1 MLTQANNN
9 KAFIQY
15 AIKLL
20 LIYFILDYGT
30 TFFIA
35 ITGKGGKY
43 YSAWLENNLNYVR
56 WLRYTIL
63 YGTKGMMSV
72 LGFETNIVSEYVIRI
87 KGGYGVQLVYSCLGY
102 GILSFWIAFIIA
114 NKGTKIFKTKW
125 LLIGC
130 FIILFSNMSRIT
142 ILLISNQKKWFKP
155 FNLDH
160 HTFYNIIAYIIVI
173 IMIFLFL
180 KDAKKQQFYKL
191 KQSEL
196 ES

>member
-1 MLTQANNN
+1 MVSQTNNN
-9 KAFIQY
+9 KAFIKY

-43 YSAWLENNLNYVR
+43 YSALLDSYFNYVR

-63 YGTKGMMSV
+63 YGTKGIMSI

-102 GILSFWIAFIIA
+102 GILSFWIAFITA
-114 NKGTKIFKTKW
+114 NKGTKMFKIKW

-130 FIILFSNMSRIT
+130 FIILFSNMLRIT

-160 HTFYNIIAYIIVI
+160 HTFYNIVAYSIVI
-173 IMIFLFL
+173 IMMLLFL
-180 KDAKKQQFYKL
+180 KAAKNQHLLSEL
-191 KQSEL
+191 KQTD
-196 ES
+196 